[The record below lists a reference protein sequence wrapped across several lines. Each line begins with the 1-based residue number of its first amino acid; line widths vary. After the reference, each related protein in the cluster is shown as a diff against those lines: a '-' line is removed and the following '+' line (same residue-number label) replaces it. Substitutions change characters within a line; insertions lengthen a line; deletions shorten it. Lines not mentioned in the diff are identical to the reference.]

1 MRCALVGEKAAV
13 PMLVIAK
20 YFPRASWIYVGGM
33 KDEGDAP
40 GPATSVVGSCN
51 SPHSSNIETQSQ
63 IRRYEL
69 RFPLSCLSWSHTAT
83 SFTPHSFRSP
93 RASRMTFQVA
103 ARRYALRILPC
114 GN

>member
-1 MRCALVGEKAAV
+1 M
-13 PMLVIAK
+13 
-20 YFPRASWIYVGGM
+20 GGM

-69 RFPLSCLSWSHTAT
+69 RFPLSCLSWSH
-83 SFTPHSFRSP
+83 SDILHP
-93 RASRMTFQVA
+93 TFFQITQGIQDDLSSHGEEV
-103 ARRYALRILPC
+103 RIVYPTLRELAHRPES
-114 GN
+114 